1 LVFFCTSP
9 FVIYF
14 IGLRFIGVTPVVSV
28 LLIGVTISTVYKVLG
43 TSLIS
48 RGYAIQ
54 VAMGTWI
61 GAVVMLSVDLI
72 LLPRM
77 GLIGAGIAASIGYA
91 FNAAIVARAYLRT
104 APPLEAN
111 HKVTYTEKS

>member
-1 LVFFCTSP
+1 V
-9 FVIYF
+9 Y
-14 IGLRFIGVTPVVSV
+14 V

-43 TSLIS
+43 ASLIS

-77 GLIGAGIAASIGYA
+77 GLIGAGIAASIGYT

-104 APPLEAN
+104 APTLEAN